1 MALVYGHNDLKK
13 GVVVEIDGAPHQVM
27 ESSHVAMGRGAGVMR
42 TKLKN
47 LVTGA
52 VFDKT
57 FRAADK
63 VPAADLSKVNMQYL
77 YNDGDN
83 YHFMNQDTYE
93 QVALGT
99 VIIGDMGKYIK
110 EGTKAIVLFFD
121 ENPISLDIGN
131 NVFLAVASTEPGAK
145 GDTATAALKPAKL
158 ETGHEV
164 MVPLFINEGD
174 VIKVDT
180 RDGKYLERQK

>member
-1 MALVYGHNDLKK
+1 MYGHNDLKK

-47 LVTGA
+47 LISGA

-57 FRAADK
+57 FRTSDK
-63 VPAADLSKVNMQYL
+63 VPAADLSKVNMQFL
-77 YNDGDN
+77 YKDDA
-83 YHFMNQDTYE
+83 YHFMNQDTYD
-93 QVALGT
+93 QVSLDAD
-99 VIIGDMGKYIK
+99 VIGDLGQYLK
-110 EGTKAIVLFFD
+110 EGEKAIVLFYGD
-121 ENPISLDIGN
+121 KPISVDIGN
-131 NVFLAVASTEPGAK
+131 NVFLQVVETEPGAK
-145 GDTATAALKPAKL
+145 GDTATTALKPAKM
-158 ETGHEV
+158 ETGLEV